1 MSDLCG
7 LIIRKL
13 NLLDKEYETE
23 FRKVVSLLHSGVKY
37 DGTRICVPDLKDAV
51 NLLGSTLK
59 SKSEG
64 LESEFQRIMKVQ
76 NSTLSKN
83 DILVLKEYINKTFNE
98 ELYINRYSIFVDGIE
113 MIVSRYGLEFDREK
127 YRTNFYGSLY
137 EVGVKNTLASAISS
151 FNSELELYCCS
162 PKTLS
167 SANEI
172 IDLKPNFMGLGV
184 NLNALISWFC
194 TKKKGNGT
202 K

>member
-1 MSDLCG
+1 MSDLCD

-13 NLLDKEYETE
+13 NLLDREYENE
-23 FRKVVSLLHSGVKY
+23 FRNVVSLLHSDVKY
-37 DGTRICVPDLKDAV
+37 DGTRICVPNLNNAIS
-51 NLLGSTLK
+51 LLGATLK

-64 LESEFQRIMKVQ
+64 LESEFKRIMKVQ

-83 DILVLKEYINKTFNE
+83 DVLVLKEYINKTYGE

-113 MIVSRYGLEFDREK
+113 RIVSSYGLEFDREK
-127 YRTNFYGSLY
+127 YRTNFYASLY
-137 EVGVKNTLASAISS
+137 EVSVKNTLASAISS
-151 FNSELELYCCS
+151 FNSELELYS
-162 PKTLS
+162 NSSKALS

-184 NLNALISWFC
+184 NLNALISRLC
-194 TKKKGNGT
+194 TRKKGNGT